1 MQAME
6 LLDTV
11 DQNGIPIGK
20 TVEREIAH
28 REGIRHRTSH
38 VWILRKHDGKAQV
51 LLRKRS
57 ISKDSYSGCYDI
69 SSAGHIPS
77 GESFIESALRE
88 LKEKLGVHA
97 AADELIYCGRRKF
110 EYHKTFQEEEFWD
123 NQVSNVYVLK
133 RNIEYAELILQ
144 RSEIE
149 IVLWMDL
156 DICFDMVKN
165 KKAPNCILIEELKM
179 IASAVENNEF
189 IT

>member
-6 LLDTV
+6 LLDIV

-38 VWILRKHDGKAQV
+38 VWILRKHDEKTQV
-51 LLRKRS
+51 LLQKRS
-57 ISKDSYSGCYDI
+57 ISKDSYPGCYDI

-88 LKEKLGVHA
+88 LKEELGVHA
-97 AADELIYCGRRKF
+97 VADELLYCGRRQF
-110 EYHKTFQEEEFWD
+110 EYHKTFHGKEFWD
-123 NQVSNVYVLK
+123 NQVSNVYVLR

-144 RSEIE
+144 KSEIDT
-149 IVLWMDL
+149 VLWMDL
-156 DICFDMVKN
+156 DMCFDMVKN
-165 KKAPNCILIEELKM
+165 KKAPNCIRIEELKM